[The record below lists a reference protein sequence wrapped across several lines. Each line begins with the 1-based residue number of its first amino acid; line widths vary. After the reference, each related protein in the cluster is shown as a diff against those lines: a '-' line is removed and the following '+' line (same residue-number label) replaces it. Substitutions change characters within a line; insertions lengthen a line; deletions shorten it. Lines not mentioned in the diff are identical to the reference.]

1 MLQEDLTVAHVQ
13 YDTLMEQRDQIYE
26 RLTMVEGEAVTRLVE
41 TFGEIERQDYH
52 IEAQLDVL
60 SLEGEDIIRQVD
72 DRHVM
77 TQLAV
82 SEREERIRM
91 LFEFQEV
98 EAERA
103 TLAEQLRQQVISQVV
118 PVPDPLKEPAS
129 DDGSDWGDG
138 ASDGTFDQKKI
149 QDPDDQIGISLELSI
164 QQPHLA
170 GVERVAS
177 TAAVD
182 KPVKPRKPAHL
193 ASISGAVQQE
203 SDDEPVRPP
212 TVAELMAQLQGS
224 IRPQRPSK
232 LEEA

>member
-52 IEAQLDVL
+52 IEPQLDVL

-138 ASDGTFDQKKI
+138 ASDGTFDHKKI
-149 QDPDDQIGISLELSI
+149 QDPDDQIGTSLELSI

-212 TVAELMAQLQGS
+212 TVAELMAQLRGR

-232 LEEA
+232 LEEV